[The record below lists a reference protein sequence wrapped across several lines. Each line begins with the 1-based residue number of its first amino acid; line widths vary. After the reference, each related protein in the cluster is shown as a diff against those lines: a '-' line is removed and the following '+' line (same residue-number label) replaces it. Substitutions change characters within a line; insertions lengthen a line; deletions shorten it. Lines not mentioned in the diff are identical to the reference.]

1 MTIRKG
7 QPWGHDFEVPP
18 TTRDVDSD
26 WQLARGSQEDIHIVS
41 GGDLYMALGQPS
53 AIRIGDRRTLVQI
66 DAMECTIT
74 NDTTTY
80 SLHASATI
88 EIGQWFG
95 FGRSRR
101 YLVVTNGGLLEGRN
115 IAPRAHPNDA
125 CVDLMNLDASMTL
138 RDRLNARKRAQ
149 TGAHVPHPAIT
160 ISRGESFV
168 FTRKYT
174 REKLVIDGHRIATW
188 NSIEVKVRPD
198 YWQVIV

>member
-1 MTIRKG
+1 MTIHKG
-7 QPWGHDFEVPP
+7 QPWGRSYEVPL

-26 WQLARGSQEDIHIVS
+26 WQLARGSQEDIHILTA
-41 GGDLYMALGQPS
+41 GDLYLSLGQPS
-53 AIRIGDRRTLVQI
+53 GIRIGDTRTLVQI

-88 EIGQWFG
+88 EIGRWCG
-95 FGRSRR
+95 LGGLRR
-101 YLVVTNGGLLEGRN
+101 YLVVTNGGLFNGRH

-125 CVDLMNLDASMTL
+125 FVDLMSLDASMKL
-138 RDRLNARKRAQ
+138 RDRINARKLAR
-149 TGAHVPHPAIT
+149 TGAHIPHPAIT

-168 FTRKYT
+168 FTRQYK
-174 REKLVIDGHRIATW
+174 REKLVIDRHNIPSW
-188 NSIEVKVRPD
+188 NSIEVKVLPD